1 MNIEE
6 FRDYCLSLAGV
17 SESTPFD
24 ENTLVFKVMDK
35 MFALGNMEDFVSIN
49 VKCDPEK
56 AIELRENYHAVK
68 PGYHMNKKHWNTISI
83 QADMNTLE
91 IKEWIKHSYNL
102 VVKGLTK
109 KKKEELK
116 YIQESIDS
124 SL

>member
-24 ENTLVFKVMDK
+24 EKTLVFKVMDK

-56 AIELRENYHAVK
+56 AIELRENYQAVK

-83 QADMNTLE
+83 HLDMPDSE
-91 IKEWIKHSYNL
+91 IKVWIKHSYEL
-102 VVKGLTK
+102 VLAGLTK
-109 KKKEELK
+109 KKREELK
-116 YIQESIDS
+116 MTRKNLDV
-124 SL
+124 